1 MIKGIDVS
9 GIQGI
14 VDWHSVANA
23 GYEFAICKCGNGND
37 GIDGTY
43 SRNIAGAKTAGLKVA
58 AYHVI
63 YPLQTDPTHPNRDP
77 VGQATM
83 HFNAS
88 QGMISCADLEFPAP
102 QNWAT
107 WGISAAFINEW
118 TQEYLAYY
126 AQLSGQTP
134 FLYSYPYFFNAV
146 NFTSAIT
153 MFPLWIASY
162 TNVPV
167 IPHPYTSWSIWQAS
181 GGSITLP
188 GTNIPV
194 DEDYISDPFVLAALS

>member
-14 VDWHSVANA
+14 VDWQAVANA
-23 GYEFAICKCGNGND
+23 GYEFAICKNGNGND
-37 GIDGTY
+37 GCDSTY
-43 SRNIAGAKTAGLKVA
+43 GRNITGAKNAGLKVGC
-58 AYHVI
+58 YNVI

-83 HFNAS
+83 HFNNS
-88 QGMISCADLEFPAP
+88 NGIVGMADLEFPAP
-102 QNWAT
+102 ADWNKWN
-107 WGISAAFINEW
+107 INAAFINEW

-153 MFPLWIASY
+153 LFPLWIASY

-167 IPHPYTSWSIWQAS
+167 IPHPYQLWSIWQAS
-181 GGSITLP
+181 GGTVMLP
-188 GTNIPV
+188 GTTTAV
-194 DEDYISDPFVLAALS
+194 DEDFISDPSVLAAFS